1 MRIGVVMNN
10 YIIKDKVFLKTLFFI
25 ALPVII
31 QHVISIGLNMV
42 DTIMVSELGENAITA
57 VGLANRI
64 YFIFSTICF
73 GIFSGAS
80 IFIAQYWGIRDTDS
94 IKKVFGIDL
103 IIGSVLSVIFSFC
116 VFFFPTQ
123 ILRIFINDAYVISLG
138 AEYLRIIAFSYFF
151 TAISFAFSFNS
162 RAIHR
167 LKLPTIIN
175 GIALC
180 INTFVNWILI
190 TGNLGFPAYGVKG
203 AAIATLIS
211 RVIEFIALLYFIY
224 KDKEHPLAGTFKDF
238 TSWDAA
244 MLKNI
249 LKTSLPVIL
258 SETAW
263 SVGTSVYFISY
274 GLIGSSAIAV
284 VQVSTNISD
293 FFQALFFGIGSA
305 CAVMIGN
312 EIGKNNIDTAF
323 DYSKKFI
330 KITLILSIAFS
341 ILLFLLRGQ
350 IINFF
355 NLSETTNYYL
365 NKALIVFCIY
375 FTPKMFTYMF
385 ICGILRAGGDTKFCM
400 FVDIVTIWFIGV
412 PLSFFAVLVLHLPV
426 HLVMAVVFSE
436 EILKLAVVLK
446 RYASKKWINNLIM
459 DYDL

>member
-1 MRIGVVMNN
+1 MIDN
-10 YIIKDKVFLKTLFFI
+10 IFKDKAFYKTLFFI

-64 YFIFSTICF
+64 YFVFSTICF

-80 IFIAQYWGIRDTDS
+80 IFIAQYWGIGDTDS

-103 IIGSVLSVIFSFC
+103 IIGSALAIIFSFV
-116 VFFFPTQ
+116 VFFFPKQ
-123 ILRIFINDAYVISLG
+123 ILRIFIDDAYVIDLG
-138 AEYLRIIAFSYFF
+138 YRYLKIIAFSYFF
-151 TAISFAFSFNS
+151 TAVSFAFSFNS
-162 RAIHR
+162 RAIHK

-180 INTFVNWILI
+180 INTFINYLLI
-190 TGNLGFPAYGVKG
+190 TGNMGFPSYGVQG

-211 RVIEFIALLYFIY
+211 RLFEFCALLFFIY
-224 KDKEHPLAGTFKDF
+224 KDKDHPLAGSFKEF
-238 TSWDAA
+238 TSWNLA

-274 GLIGSSAIAV
+274 GLIGSYAIAV
-284 VQVSTNISD
+284 VQISTNISD

-312 EIGKNNIDTAF
+312 EIGKNNIDKAF
-323 DYSKKFI
+323 DYSNKFI

-341 ILLFLLRGQ
+341 ILLFLFRGQ
-350 IINFF
+350 IISFF

-375 FTPKMFTYMF
+375 FTPKMFTYIF

-400 FVDIVTIWFIGV
+400 FVDIISIWFIGV
-412 PLSFFAVLVLHLPV
+412 PLSFFSVLVLHLPV

-436 EILKLAVVLK
+436 EILKLGVILK
-446 RYASKKWINNLIM
+446 RYFSKKWINNLIM
-459 DYDL
+459 DYNL

>member
-1 MRIGVVMNN
+1 MNN
-10 YIIKDKVFLKTLFFI
+10 FIVRDKVFYKTLLFI

-31 QHVISIGLNMV
+31 QHVISLGLNMI
-42 DTIMVSELGENAITA
+42 DTVMVSELGENAITA

-80 IFIAQYWGIRDTDS
+80 IFIAQYWGIGDTCS

-103 IIGSVLSVIFSFC
+103 IIGTILSIIFSIV
-116 VFFFPTQ
+116 VFLFPNQ
-123 ILRIFINDAYVISLG
+123 ILRIFIDDVYVIGLG
-138 AEYLRIIAFSYFF
+138 AQYLKIIAFSYFF

-162 RAIHR
+162 RAIHK
-167 LKLPTIIN
+167 LKIPTIIN

-180 INTFVNWILI
+180 INTFINWILI
-190 TGNLGFPAYGVKG
+190 TGNMGFPAYGVQG

-211 RVIEFIALLYFIY
+211 RFFEFVTLLYFIY

-238 TSWDAA
+238 TSWNIA
-244 MLKNI
+244 MLKNV

-274 GLIGSSAIAV
+274 GFMGSYAIAV
-284 VQVSTNISD
+284 VQISTNISD
-293 FFQALFFGIGSA
+293 FFQALFMGIGSA

-312 EIGKNNIDTAF
+312 EIGKNKVDTAF
-323 DYSKKFI
+323 NYSKKFI
-330 KITLILSIAFS
+330 KITLIFSIALS

-350 IINFF
+350 IISFF
-355 NLSETTNYYL
+355 NLADTTNYYL
-365 NKALIVFCIY
+365 NKALIVFCFY
-375 FTPKMFTYMF
+375 FTPKMFTYIF

-400 FVDIVTIWFIGV
+400 FVDIISIWFIGV

-436 EILKLAVVLK
+436 EILKLFIVLK
-446 RYASKKWINNLIM
+446 RYSSKKWINNLIV
-459 DYDL
+459 DYTL

>member
-1 MRIGVVMNN
+1 MFDSIV
-10 YIIKDKVFLKTLFFI
+10 KDKIFYKKLFFI

-31 QHVISIGLNMV
+31 QNVISIGLNMV
-42 DTIMVSELGENAITA
+42 DTVMVSELGENAITA

-64 YFIFSTICF
+64 YFIFSTMCF

-80 IFIAQYWGIRDTDS
+80 IFIAQYWGIGDTDS

-103 IIGSVLSVIFSFC
+103 IIGSTLAIIFSIA
-116 VFFFPTQ
+116 VFFFPEQ
-123 ILRIFINDAYVISLG
+123 ILRVFIDDTYVIKLG
-138 AEYLRIIAFSYFF
+138 AQYLRIIAFSYFF
-151 TAISFAFSFNS
+151 TAVSFAFSFNS
-162 RAIHR
+162 RAIHK

-180 INTFVNWILI
+180 INTFVNWLLI
-190 TGNLGFPAYGVKG
+190 TGNMGAPALGVQG

-211 RVIEFIALLYFIY
+211 RFFEFLTLLYFIY
-224 KDKEHPLAGTFKDF
+224 RDKEHPLAGSFKEF
-238 TSWDAA
+238 TSWNLT

-263 SVGTSVYFISY
+263 SIGTSVYLISY
-274 GLIGSSAIAV
+274 GFIGSYAIAV
-284 VQVSTNISD
+284 VQISTNISD

-330 KITLILSIAFS
+330 KITLILSIIFS
-341 ILLFLLRGQ
+341 VLLFLFRGQ
-350 IINFF
+350 IISFF
-355 NLSETTNYYL
+355 NLSESTNYYL

-375 FTPKMFTYMF
+375 FTPKMFTYIF

-400 FVDIVTIWFIGV
+400 FVDIISIWLIGV

-436 EILKLAVVLK
+436 EILKLFFILK
-446 RYASKKWINNLIM
+446 RYVSKKWINNLII
-459 DYDL
+459 DYNL

>member
-1 MRIGVVMNN
+1 MINN
-10 YIIKDKVFLKTLFFI
+10 IFKDKPFYKTLFFI

-42 DTIMVSELGENAITA
+42 DTVMVSELGENAITA

-64 YFIFSTICF
+64 YFVFTTICF

-80 IFIAQYWGIRDTDS
+80 IFIAQYWGIGDTDS

-103 IIGSVLSVIFSFC
+103 IIGSALAIIFSIV
-116 VFFFPTQ
+116 VFFFPMQ
-123 ILRIFINDAYVISLG
+123 ILKVFIDDAYVIDLG
-138 AEYLRIIAFSYFF
+138 SRYLKIIAFSYFF
-151 TAISFAFSFNS
+151 TAVSFAFSFNS
-162 RAIHR
+162 RAIHK
-167 LKLPTIIN
+167 LKVPTIIN

-180 INTFVNWILI
+180 INTFINYLLI
-190 TGNLGFPAYGVKG
+190 TGEMGFPSYGVQG

-211 RVIEFIALLYFIY
+211 RFFEFCTLLFFIY
-224 KDKEHPLAGTFKDF
+224 KDKDHPLAGSIKEF
-238 TSWDAA
+238 TSWNLS

-263 SVGTSVYFISY
+263 SVGTSIYFISY
-274 GLIGSSAIAV
+274 GFIGSYAIAV
-284 VQVSTNISD
+284 VQISTNISD

-341 ILLFLLRGQ
+341 ILLFLFRGQ
-350 IINFF
+350 IISFF
-355 NLSETTNYYL
+355 NLSETTNSYL

-400 FVDIVTIWFIGV
+400 FVDIITIWFIGV
-412 PLSFFAVLVLHLPV
+412 PLSFFSVLVLHLPV

-436 EILKLAVVLK
+436 EILKLVIVLK
-446 RYASKKWINNLIM
+446 RYSSKKWINNLIM
-459 DYDL
+459 DYNLE

>member
-1 MRIGVVMNN
+1 MFDS
-10 YIIKDKVFLKTLFFI
+10 IIKDKIFYKKLFFI

-31 QHVISIGLNMV
+31 QNVISIGLNMV
-42 DTIMVSELGENAITA
+42 DTVMVSELGENAITA

-64 YFIFSTICF
+64 YFIFSTMCF

-80 IFIAQYWGIRDTDS
+80 IFIAQYWGIGDTDS

-103 IIGSVLSVIFSFC
+103 IIGSTLAIIFSIA
-116 VFFFPTQ
+116 VFFFPEQ
-123 ILRIFINDAYVISLG
+123 ILRIFIDDTYVIKLG
-138 AEYLRIIAFSYFF
+138 AQYLRIIAFSYFF
-151 TAISFAFSFNS
+151 TAVSFAFSFNS
-162 RAIHR
+162 RAIHK

-180 INTFVNWILI
+180 INTFINWILI
-190 TGNLGFPAYGVKG
+190 TGNMGAPALGVQG

-211 RVIEFIALLYFIY
+211 RFFEFLTLLYFIY
-224 KDKEHPLAGTFKDF
+224 RDKEHPLAGSFKEF
-238 TSWDAA
+238 TSWNLT

-263 SVGTSVYFISY
+263 SIGTSVYLISY
-274 GLIGSSAIAV
+274 GFIGSYAIAV
-284 VQVSTNISD
+284 VQISTNISD

-330 KITLILSIAFS
+330 KITLILSIIFS
-341 ILLFLLRGQ
+341 ILLFLFRGQ
-350 IINFF
+350 IISFF
-355 NLSETTNYYL
+355 NLSESTNYYL

-400 FVDIVTIWFIGV
+400 FVDIISIWLIGV

-436 EILKLAVVLK
+436 EILKLFFILK
-446 RYASKKWINNLIM
+446 RYVSKKWINNLII
-459 DYDL
+459 DYNL